1 MAVNQ
6 AYVFLIFTVDGV
18 LIGLLFD
25 FFRILRKSFKTPNIL
40 TYIEDIVFWIATGI
54 IIMYSIYVFCDGEIR
69 WFMFVGIAI
78 GLIIYILT
86 LSRYIIKINVKIISI
101 LKSII
106 NIIIKPFKIVLCFTK
121 NSLRKQYNF
130 IKLQISQ
137 KNTKK
142 LNKKE
147 GF

>member
-1 MAVNQ
+1 MTINQ
-6 AYVFLIFTVDGV
+6 AYIFLIFAIDGII
-18 LIGLLFD
+18 IGLLFD
-25 FFRILRKSFKTPNIL
+25 FFRILRKSFKTSNIM
-40 TYIEDIVFWIATGI
+40 TYIEDIIFWILTGI
-54 IIMYSIYVFCDGEIR
+54 IVMYSIYVFCDGEIR

-78 GLIIYILT
+78 GLGLYILT
-86 LSRYIIKINVKIISI
+86 FSKYIIKISVKIIDI

-106 NIIIKPFKIVLCFTK
+106 NIILKPIKFICDFIK
-121 NSLRKQYNF
+121 NNVKKHYDL